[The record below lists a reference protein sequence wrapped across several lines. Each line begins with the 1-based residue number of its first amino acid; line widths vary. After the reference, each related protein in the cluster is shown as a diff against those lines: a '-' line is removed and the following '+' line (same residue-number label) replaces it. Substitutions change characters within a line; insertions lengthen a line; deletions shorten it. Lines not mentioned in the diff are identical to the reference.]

1 MRPKDRR
8 RRRLKHFWGRAIE
21 TGNAL
26 SNRPL
31 PLRKQPRHARKR
43 GRHGGGGK
51 VMGALSSERGG
62 GSIGKYPAIMGG
74 VCLVLSDFCS
84 EYD

>member
-1 MRPKDRR
+1 MRPKDR

-31 PLRKQPRHARKR
+31 PLREQPRHARKR
-43 GRHGGGGK
+43 GRRGGGGK
-51 VMGALSSERGG
+51 VMGALSSERGAG
-62 GSIGKYPAIMGG
+62 CIGRYPAIMGG
-74 VCLVLSDFCS
+74 VCLVLSDLCS
-84 EYD
+84 EYN